1 MAFCAKCGVQFEGQ
15 FCSACGTPV
24 AGVPPPLQGS
34 ADGLA
39 TNVASMLC
47 YSLGIMT
54 GILFLVLT
62 PYNANKEVRFHA
74 FQSIFMTAAL
84 IALNIVMA
92 VVLPWPLLLVFS
104 PLVSLGTLLLW
115 VFMLVKTYQGNK
127 VVLPLIGPLA
137 AQQA

>member
-1 MAFCAKCGVQFEGQ
+1 MAFCAKCGAQFEGQ
-15 FCSACGTPV
+15 FCAACGTPV
-24 AGVPPPLQGS
+24 AGVPPPLQAP

-47 YSLGIMT
+47 YSLGILT
-54 GILFLVLT
+54 GILFLVLA

-84 IALNIVMA
+84 IALNIMISVI
-92 VVLPWPLLLVFS
+92 LPWGLMLLLG
-104 PLVSLGTLLLW
+104 PLVSLGGLGLW
-115 VFMLVKTYQGNK
+115 IFMLVKTYQGSK
-127 VVLPLIGPLA
+127 VVLPVIGPLA